1 MRNTEKPKAPPS
13 NEEVQE
19 FKRLLDENR
28 YDLLRLAYLIFPFGV
43 KGTDL
48 EHKDLYDWQV
58 EELIKISNHL
68 QNPKTR
74 YTVYRLCISSGNGA
88 AKTAFGAIVQMCL
101 LYTQQL
107 RSRMTANT
115 ETQLRQV
122 IWPEYDKWFRLA
134 RYNEFFFDKQGTS
147 IKAKS
152 EKDADRW
159 RIDLV
164 TWSEQNPASI
174 SGLHNEGYAVSYL
187 FEEAP
192 GIPAKIFEYVEGAFT
207 EKNTIKIFMA
217 FGNSDDPE
225 SQFEQNMESPLWHA
239 RRIDTRTLKHIDP
252 QQIKDWLIAAGG
264 DEDHDDFRVRVRGL
278 PRKSSKDAIIGFE
291 SIKQA
296 VERGRSFDMRSVID
310 LPCYLT
316 VDPAWQGGDETVIVL
331 HQGPHSR
338 LMDRY
343 KLDKKNG
350 QTHRVT
356 YDKLCKLESE
366 HSVDA
371 VFIDQ
376 AEGTSL
382 FSYAMDD
389 HRTWWELV
397 PFGANSNDAPTR
409 AESEFG
415 NMRAK
420 MYHNFNDLLLKGWAL
435 SAENYEWLE
444 DIQAQ
449 LSWTHGTRHKQ
460 TGQKMA
466 EPKLDIKGRVGR
478 SPDIADAFI
487 LRCYRDVSE
496 RRYNDNYKDGH
507 VGGGALIMPDHD
519 DPYEEFNDGGIYS

>member
-13 NEEVQE
+13 KEEIQE

-28 YDLLRLAYLIFPFGV
+28 WDLVSLAYLIFPFGV
-43 KGTDL
+43 EGTDL

-58 EELIKISNHL
+58 EELARFSAHL
-68 QNPKTR
+68 QNPATR
-74 YTVYRLCISSGNGA
+74 YTTYRMCVSSGNGA
-88 AKTAFGAIVQMCL
+88 AKTAFGAILNMIM
-101 LYTQQL
+101 LYSQQL
-107 RSRMTANT
+107 RMRMTANT

-122 IWPEYDKWFRLA
+122 VWPEYDKWFRLA
-134 RYNEFFFDKQGTS
+134 RYSEFFFDKQGTS
-147 IKAKS
+147 IKARDES
-152 EKDADRW
+152 LADRW

-164 TWSEQNPASI
+164 TWKENNPASI
-174 SGLHNEGYAVSYL
+174 SGLHNEGFAVAYT

-192 GIPAKIFEYVEGAFT
+192 GIPSKIFEYSEGAFT
-207 EKNTIKIFMA
+207 EKNTIKYFLA

-225 SQFEQNMESPLWHA
+225 SQFEQNMQSPLWNA

-252 QQIKDWLIAAGG
+252 RQIKDWLIACGG

-291 SIKQA
+291 AIKGGI
-296 VERGRSFDMRSVID
+296 ERGRTFDMNSVKD

-343 KLDKKNG
+343 KLDKKSG
-350 QTHRVT
+350 QTHRFT
-356 YDKLCKLESE
+356 YDKLCALERE
-366 HSVDA
+366 YGVDA

-382 FSYAMDD
+382 YSYAVDD
-389 HRTWWELV
+389 GKSWWELV
-397 PFGANSNDAPTR
+397 PFGANSNDAPTGP
-409 AESEFG
+409 ESEFK

-435 SAENYEWLE
+435 TAENPEWLE

-460 TGQKMA
+460 TGQKLA
-466 EPKLDIKGRVGR
+466 EPKLDIKTRVGR
-478 SPDIADAFI
+478 SPDIADGFI
-487 LRCYRDVSE
+487 LRCYRDITE
-496 RRYNDNYKDGH
+496 RRGHYGGDGH
-507 VGGGALIMPDHD
+507 IGEEALRMPDHES
-519 DPYEEFNDGGIYS
+519 PYEGYDDSIYG